1 MPASTHLPLARVIAS
16 ALAPWFLA
24 HHRDLSWRGTTD
36 PYAIWV
42 SEVMLQQTRVETVER
57 YWGEFLRRFPDVGTL
72 AAADE
77 EQVLRAWSGLGY
89 YRRARMLHRGA
100 KVVAERFG
108 ARLPA
113 DADALREIPG
123 IGPYTA
129 GAIAAI
135 AYDQPA
141 PLVDGNVARVLSRIL
156 AIEDVREQAATAR
169 GHWSVV
175 AAIVRE
181 GSPRVLAQ
189 ALMELGATVCTPRS
203 PRCEACPV
211 ATSCDARARGLAGEI
226 PAVKVRAASPLQRW
240 WALAIEH
247 DGRTLLVRR
256 PDEGLLAG
264 LWCLPLVAIGE
275 GREPDDVDDEA
286 IAGAIDGRV
295 RIGRCDGEAVMH
307 VFTHRVWE
315 MHPVI
320 VRATQVI
327 ALREAMQGDLAWLL
341 PGERPPGGLPSVT
354 RKLLQRIGHG
364 HGHGHGHGA
373 RCGTSSR

>member
-1 MPASTHLPLARVIAS
+1 MSASTHLPLAREIAS

-24 HHRDLSWRGTTD
+24 HKRELSWRATTD

-57 YWGEFLRRFPDVGTL
+57 YWGDFMRRFPDVGAL

-77 EQVLRAWSGLGY
+77 QDVLSAWSGLGY
-89 YRRARMLHRGA
+89 YRRARMLHEGA
-100 KVVAERFG
+100 KVVAQRFA

-113 DADALREIPG
+113 DADALRRIPG

-135 AYDQPA
+135 AYDQPT
-141 PLVDGNVARVLSRIL
+141 PLVDGNVARVLSRIA
-156 AIEDVREQAATAR
+156 AIEDAREQPATAR
-169 GHWSVV
+169 GHWELT

-189 ALMELGATVCTPRS
+189 ALMELGATVCTPRL
-203 PRCEACPV
+203 PRCDTCPV
-211 ATSCDARARGLAGEI
+211 SASCRARALGLETTI
-226 PAVKVRAASPLQRW
+226 PAVKAKAPSPVLRF

-247 DGRTLLVRR
+247 DGRVLVVRR

-264 LWCLPLVAIGE
+264 LWCLPLVAIGD
-275 GREPDDVDDEA
+275 GREPDDVDDDA
-286 IAGAIDGRV
+286 IAAAIDGHV
-295 RIGRCDGEAVMH
+295 RIGKPGADPVVH

-315 MHPVI
+315 MHPLV
-320 VRATQVI
+320 VRTTSAVRLVDTADERI
-327 ALREAMQGDLAWLL
+327 AWLS
-341 PGERPPGGLPSVT
+341 PGERPNGGLPTAT
-354 RKLLQRIGHG
+354 RKLLERIGHPCSTSR
-364 HGHGHGHGA
+364 A
-373 RCGTSSR
+373 RKRPS

>member
-77 EQVLRAWSGLGY
+77 EQVLHAWSGLGY

-169 GHWSVV
+169 VHWTMVER
-175 AAIVRE
+175 IVQH

-189 ALMELGATVCTPRS
+189 ALMELGATVCTPKS

-211 ATSCDARARGLAGEI
+211 AASCGALARGLVDVI
-226 PAVKVRAASPLQRW
+226 PAVRVRPASPLHRW

-264 LWCLPLVAIGE
+264 LWCLPLVAIE
-275 GREPDDVDDEA
+275 DGRADVDA
-286 IAGAIDGRV
+286 NSIAAAIDGSV
-295 RIGRCDGEAVMH
+295 RIERGTGDPVVH
-307 VFTHRVWE
+307 TFTHRVWE
-315 MHPVI
+315 MHPLI
-320 VRATQVI
+320 LRADAAVLPRGI
-327 ALREAMQGDLAWLL
+327 EPEHVAWLA
-341 PGERPPGGLPSVT
+341 PGQRPEGGLPTVT
-354 RKLLQRIGHG
+354 RKLLVRIGH
-364 HGHGHGHGA
+364 
-373 RCGTSSR
+373 RTK

>member
-1 MPASTHLPLARVIAS
+1 MSASTHLPLAREIAN
-16 ALAPWFLA
+16 ALTPWFLA
-24 HHRDLSWRGTTD
+24 NRRALSWRGTTD

-77 EQVLRAWSGLGY
+77 EQVLNAWSGLGY

-108 ARLPA
+108 ATLPA

-129 GAIAAI
+129 GAISAI
-135 AYDQPA
+135 AYDQPS

-156 AIEDVREQAATAR
+156 AIEDVREQPATAR
-169 GHWSVV
+169 GHWSMA

-203 PRCEACPV
+203 PRCAACPV
-211 ATSCDARARGLAGEI
+211 VDSCRARAAGLELEI
-226 PAVKVRAASPLQRW
+226 PAVKTKAASPVQRW

-247 DGRTLLVRR
+247 DGRVLLVRR

-264 LWCLPLVAIGE
+264 LWCLPLVAIPDGCD
-275 GREPDDVDDEA
+275 PDDVDDDV
-286 IAGAIDGRV
+286 IAAAIDGRV
-295 RIGRCDGEAVMH
+295 KIGKSPAEAVGH

-315 MHPVI
+315 MHAVL
-320 VRATQVI
+320 VRASKRVSLTGV
-327 ALREAMQGDLAWLL
+327 ADASLAWLC
-341 PGERPPGGLPSVT
+341 PGERPVGGLPTVA
-354 RKLLQRIGHG
+354 RKLLARIGHG
-364 HGHGHGHGA
+364 TP
-373 RCGTSSR
+373 R